1 MITYCYKHDKCHVIN
16 LLTFFKLL
24 CTHNIL
30 IISYYACIINMLNFY
45 FFEIFFKNYKI
56 SKLADNQM
64 IMILNYACIIIAIFV
79 EILKK
84 MQTKLTQLLNINY
97 PIIQAPM
104 FLVSNTAMV
113 IEAMHSGI
121 AGCIPALN
129 YRTLDA
135 LKKAIHELKKAKVAG
150 GSFGFNLIVNK
161 SNIKYK
167 EQLRVLC
174 EEGCD
179 FIITSLGS
187 PEETIKQAHQ
197 VGIKVFCDVVDLK
210 FAQKVEA
217 LGADAI
223 IAVNNEAGGH
233 RGNVSPEVLI
243 KELVSHCNI
252 PIISAGGVG
261 CKADVD
267 KMLGFGAAGV
277 SVGSPFIASTEANV
291 TNEYKQACVDYG
303 AKDIVMTERISGT
316 PCTVINTPYVQ
327 KIGTKQTWLEAILN
341 KNKKLKK
348 WVKMIRFSIG
358 MRATEKAATQA
369 TYKTVWVAGPS
380 IEFTK
385 DIQPVKAIVKRLT
398 H

>member
-1 MITYCYKHDKCHVIN
+1 
-16 LLTFFKLL
+16 
-24 CTHNIL
+24 
-30 IISYYACIINMLNFY
+30 
-45 FFEIFFKNYKI
+45 
-56 SKLADNQM
+56 
-64 IMILNYACIIIAIFV
+64 
-79 EILKK
+79 
-84 MQTKLTQLLNINY
+84 MQTKLTQLLNIKY

-113 IEAMHSGI
+113 IEAMKGGI

-129 YRTLDA
+129 YRTLDELRA
-135 LKKAIHELKKAKVAG
+135 AIKELKAAKVEG

-167 EQLRVLC
+167 GQLEVLC

-187 PEETIKQAHQ
+187 PEETIRQAHA
-197 VGIKVFCDVVDLK
+197 VGIKVFCDVTDLK
-210 FAQKVEA
+210 FAQKVES
-217 LGADAI
+217 LGADAA

-233 RGNVSPEVLI
+233 RGNYSPEELI
-243 KELVSHCNI
+243 KLLTSNLKI
-252 PIISAGGVG
+252 PVISAGGVG

-267 KMLGFGAAGV
+267 KMIGYGAEGV
-277 SVGSPFIASTEANV
+277 SVGSPFIASVEANV
-291 TNEYKQACVDYG
+291 TDEYKQACVDYG
-303 AKDIVMTERISGT
+303 AKDIVMTQRISGT

-327 KIGTKQTWLEAILN
+327 KIGTKESWLESVLN

-348 WVKMIRFSIG
+348 WVKMIRFGIG
-358 MRATEKAATQA
+358 MRATEKAATKA

-380 IEFTK
+380 IEYTKAILPTK
-385 DIQPVKAIVKRLT
+385 DIIAKLV

>member
-1 MITYCYKHDKCHVIN
+1 M
-16 LLTFFKLL
+16 
-24 CTHNIL
+24 
-30 IISYYACIINMLNFY
+30 S
-45 FFEIFFKNYKI
+45 
-56 SKLADNQM
+56 S
-64 IMILNYACIIIAIFV
+64 
-79 EILKK
+79 
-84 MQTKLTQLLNINY
+84 KLTQLLSIKY

-113 IEAMHSGI
+113 IEAMKSGI

-129 YRTLDA
+129 YRTFEE
-135 LKKAIHELKKAKVAG
+135 LKKAIQELKAAKVEG

-167 EQLRVLC
+167 EQLLVLC

-187 PEETIKQAHQ
+187 PEETINQAHK

-223 IAVNNEAGGH
+223 IAVNNQAGGH
-233 RGNVSPEVLI
+233 RGNLSPELLI
-243 KELVSHCNI
+243 KELVANCNI
-252 PIISAGGVG
+252 PVISAGGVG

-267 KMLGFGAAGV
+267 DMLSYGASGV
-277 SVGSPFIASTEANV
+277 SVGSPFIASIEANV
-291 TNEYKQACVDYG
+291 TDEYKQACIDYG
-303 AKDIVMTERISGT
+303 SKDIVMTERISGT

-327 KIGTKQTWLEAILN
+327 KIGTKTTWIESVLN
-341 KNKKLKK
+341 KHKKLKK

-358 MRATEKAATQA
+358 MKATEKAATQA

-380 IEFTK
+380 IEYTK
-385 DIQPVKAIVKRLT
+385 EVLPVKEIVNRLVN
-398 H
+398 

>member
-1 MITYCYKHDKCHVIN
+1 MKTRLAQMLTIT
-16 LLTFFKLL
+16 
-24 CTHNIL
+24 
-30 IISYYACIINMLNFY
+30 
-45 FFEIFFKNYKI
+45 
-56 SKLADNQM
+56 
-64 IMILNYACIIIAIFV
+64 
-79 EILKK
+79 
-84 MQTKLTQLLNINY
+84 Y

-113 IEAMHSGI
+113 IEAMRHGI

-129 YRTLDA
+129 YRTLEELRMS
-135 LKKAIHELKKAKVAG
+135 LKELKSEKVDG

-161 SNIKYK
+161 SNVKYK
-167 EQLRVLC
+167 SQLKVIC

-187 PEETIKQAHQ
+187 PQETIRQAHKA
-197 VGIKVFCDVVDLK
+197 GIKVFCDVVDLK
-210 FAQKVEA
+210 FALKVEA

-233 RGNVSPEVLI
+233 RGNSTPESLI

-252 PIISAGGVG
+252 PVISAGGVG
-261 CKADVD
+261 CKKDIEQ
-267 KMLGFGAAGV
+267 MLSYGAEGV

-303 AKDIVMTERISGT
+303 AEDIVVTERISGT
-316 PCTVINTPYVQ
+316 PCTVINTPYVK
-327 KIGTKQTWLEAILN
+327 KIGTKQSGIERILN

-358 MRATEKAATQA
+358 MKATKNAAKKA

-380 IEFTK
+380 IEYTK
-385 DIQPVKAIVKRLT
+385 SILPISTIINRLVT
-398 H
+398 DDSDQI